1 MRKETY
7 LANEIDSADAKAQ
20 YDEHAKRI
28 LKDKNILA
36 YILISCVD
44 EFLGCSMEETVNSIG
59 DIEVSSRSV
68 RPEAVNTLE
77 NESIIP
83 GEGKMYFDIV
93 FITTTKNGEKQKMY
107 INIEAQKS
115 FYPGYDLVTR
125 AIVYPTRL
133 ISQQM
138 DIEYTSDN
146 YDGVKKVYSIWLC
159 FNAPTKNKEHKKIS
173 DSIVKYSIKPEVLY
187 PNTVTTD
194 NIALGRYDLL
204 STIMINLNVD
214 KTINSKNKLI
224 SMLST
229 LFSNSIKTDE
239 KKKVLEIKYGIQMSK
254 ELESEVASMCN
265 LGEGIAEMAEERG
278 IEKGKV
284 YTLYDLVQ
292 SKIIVPEIAAEK
304 LGITVEQLKE
314 DMKEAGF

>member
-1 MRKETY
+1 MKKETY
-7 LANEIDSADAKAQ
+7 ISNVISTADAKAQ

-77 NESIIP
+77 NESILP

-93 FITTTKNGEKQKMY
+93 FIATTKNGEKQKMY

-138 DIEYTSDN
+138 DVEYTADN

-159 FNAPTKNKEHKKIS
+159 FNAPAKNKEHQKIS
-173 DSIVKYSIKPEVLY
+173 DSIVKYSIKPKILY
-187 PNTVTTD
+187 PNTATTD

-204 STIMINLNVD
+204 STIMINLNAD

-239 KKKVLEIKYGIQMSK
+239 KKKVLENEYGIPMSK
-254 ELESEVASMCN
+254 ELESEVNLMCN
-265 LGEGIAEMAEERG
+265 LGEGIAEMAEEKG
-278 IEKGKV
+278 VEKGMRIV
-284 YTLYDLVQ
+284 IYHLVQ
-292 SKIIVPEIAAEK
+292 SNKLSFEDAANE
-304 LGITVEQLKE
+304 LGISIEQLKN
-314 DMKEAGF
+314 DMKKQLI